1 MKVEVDRFS
10 ERSFLLPIETEN
22 LPSNKVYKFFPNH
35 VTVTF
40 LAPLKQLKNIRQE
53 DFKFGVNPNDMNID
67 NTKIQLEVLNAPEN
81 IINLRWEP
89 KEVDYLLRQ

>member
-1 MKVEVDRFS
+1 
-10 ERSFLLPIETEN
+10 
-22 LPSNKVYKFFPNH
+22 

-40 LAPLKQLKNIRQE
+40 LAPLKQLKNIREE
-53 DFKFGVNPNDMNID
+53 DFKFGVNPNDINID
-67 NTKIQLEVLNAPEN
+67 NTKIQLEVLNTPEN